1 VKRDAIDFHSVR
13 FEHEAIHL
21 RLLNWARYV
30 GSGRGGTACSPM
42 FRLYRCPDTWVDA
55 MPHVPVDTL
64 DGSKIERAV
73 AKLPEKHMGAVRWSY
88 VYSNWG
94 VGPFKACRVLAVR
107 QDTLNELV
115 HDGRSML
122 KNRSA

>member
-1 VKRDAIDFHSVR
+1 MKRDAIDFHAVR

-55 MPHVPVDTL
+55 MPHMPVDTL

-88 VYSNWG
+88 VYSVRG
-94 VGPFKACRVLAVR
+94 MGPKKACAALAVTPA
-107 QDTLNELV
+107 TLFDLV
-115 HDGRSML
+115 SDGRTML
-122 KNRSA
+122 KNRAS